1 MIDNQQDDS
10 TWVHSHCCE
19 DCGRTRECDSAH
31 CHNPVFMQDLCFNC
45 SGDRARRHHL
55 GVHHL
60 FLVLLFMLPACA
72 PWGEAFRRSSPGV
85 TAGAPY
91 YRGVPGGIP
100 IEVAPPV
107 DYRLPGGAR

>member
-1 MIDNQQDDS
+1 MTN
-10 TWVHSHCCE
+10 WAHNHYCE
-19 DCGRTRECDSAH
+19 DCGRTRECDNPY
-31 CHNPVFMQDLCFNC
+31 CHNPIFMLDVCREC
-45 SGDRARRHHL
+45 SDDRREFHNLPDFRMFW
-55 GVHHL
+55 G
-60 FLVLLFMLPACA
+60 LVLLLVLSACA

-107 DYRLPGGAR
+107 DYRLPRGAR